1 MKIKREKV
9 ALLEVA
15 FRGLIEEHFD
25 PETAFKIA
33 QNLIVA
39 SDTLEA
45 IKKTYSVHPDY
56 TAYVDAMQSVIK
68 GAGGIQKDDGSF
80 ELNAE
85 QAMSIKDELDK
96 LSEEHKDAIE
106 ANNKYSEQFRE
117 FLDREI
123 ELEFTKIELKELTGK
138 IKPKQILELIRAGIL
153 E

>member
-15 FRGLIEEHFD
+15 FQGLIEEQLE
-25 PETAFKIA
+25 PETSFKIA
-33 QNLIVA
+33 KNLIVA
-39 SDTLEA
+39 SETVAA
-45 IKKTYSVHPDY
+45 IKKTYVVKPEY
-56 TAYVDAMQSVIK
+56 TAYIEAMQEVIK
-68 GAGGIQKDDGSF
+68 GAGGIQKPDGSF
-80 ELNAE
+80 ELKPE

-96 LSEEHKDAIE
+96 LAEEHKDAIDAHNE
-106 ANNKYSEQFRE
+106 YAETFKE

-138 IKPKQILELIRAGIL
+138 IKPKQILELVRAGIL